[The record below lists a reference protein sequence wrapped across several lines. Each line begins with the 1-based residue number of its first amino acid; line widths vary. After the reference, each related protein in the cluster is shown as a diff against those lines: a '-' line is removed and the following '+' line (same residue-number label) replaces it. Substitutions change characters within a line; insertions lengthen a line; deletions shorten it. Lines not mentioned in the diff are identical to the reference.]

1 MWMLVILMF
10 TTLSSLTLVAALPTM
25 LGVALLE
32 FRRERDLMPLLRF
45 LSVAGGLA
53 IGIGVAWAF
62 LVVHEGWS
70 LSPLETAYATVHSDI
85 YGGEIEGA
93 AEDYLFFTL
102 FFGNVGAIL
111 SGIAGW
117 LATSVDRSNPA
128 SRGRLKTGHHGR
140 AAETFRGLPQIPLGP
155 QVPVRLPDRLLLSE

>member
-1 MWMLVILMF
+1 MWTLTMLMF
-10 TTLSSLTLVAALPTM
+10 TTLSSLALVVALPTM
-25 LGVALLE
+25 LGVALMEL
-32 FRRERDLMPLLRF
+32 RRERDLVPLVQF

-53 IGIGVAWAF
+53 IGMGVAWSF

-70 LSPLETAYATVHSDI
+70 LSPVETVYATVHSDI
-85 YGGEIEGA
+85 HGGEIEDA

-117 LATSVDRSNPA
+117 LAIRRYN
-128 SRGRLKTGHHGR
+128 RLSQR
-140 AAETFRGLPQIPLGP
+140 
-155 QVPVRLPDRLLLSE
+155 